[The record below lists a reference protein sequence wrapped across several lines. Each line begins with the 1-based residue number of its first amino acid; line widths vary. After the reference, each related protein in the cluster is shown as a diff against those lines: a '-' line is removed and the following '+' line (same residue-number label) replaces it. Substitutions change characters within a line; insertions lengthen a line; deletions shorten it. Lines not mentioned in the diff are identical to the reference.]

1 VLPASRTDAA
11 PELQAARRDHRTF
24 LLLLVALMFFTLLIG
39 WGVLGGAIS
48 PVTAYLWMA
57 LACLFP
63 IAWFSYGFLK
73 VADDAQDFGLLLSAV
88 GWSLV
93 AVALL
98 LQYSAART
106 MAELVA
112 SGVATG
118 RRHHTRSTHLR
129 HLAALCLI
137 AGAVLSLRSWDSEVR
152 GDGRPGEWSGA
163 LRSARDR

>member
-63 IAWFSYGFLK
+63 IAWYSYGYLK
-73 VADDAQDFGLLLSAV
+73 VTDAAQDVGLILSAV
-88 GWSLV
+88 GWALV

-98 LQYSAART
+98 IQYSAARA
-106 MAELVA
+106 MAAAIAAGLTPEGGTSPGARICAIL
-112 SGVATG
+112 G
-118 RRHHTRSTHLR
+118 
-129 HLAALCLI
+129 ALCLI
-137 AGAVLSLRSWDSEVR
+137 AGAVLSLRSWNSDVRADSL
-152 GDGRPGEWSGA
+152 PSEWSGA
-163 LRSARDR
+163 LRSARLK